1 MTRDQRLAMIRAG
14 HRRWLLAEERVE
26 RVMARVDATHADP
39 LDVDA
44 VPAEADLHTLRRLA
58 MDAFES
64 MKGWVL

>member
-1 MTRDQRLAMIRAG
+1 VTREQRLAMIRAG

-26 RVMARVDATHADP
+26 RVMALSAAHADP